1 MRRQRYIDKTHI
13 SITHIS
19 YMGIYTSHFIFI
31 VWDNMQLVSFFENDM
46 RIVTATLYI
55 IYIYICLYLSIYAHL
70 IITSKICYINFLYIY
85 SRFWKLSLKAM
96 LLFILIYLYYIMTRC
111 IYLFKHS
118 YLYLLMCCV
127 CFAYMRHLFAIN
139 IDY

>member
-19 YMGIYTSHFIFI
+19 HMGIYTSHFIFI

-118 YLYLLMCCV
+118 YFVFTYVLRVFCIYASFIC
-127 CFAYMRHLFAIN
+127 N
-139 IDY
+139 

>member
-118 YLYLLMCCV
+118 YFVFTYVLRVFCV
-127 CFAYMRHLFAIN
+127 YASFICN
-139 IDY
+139 

>member
-1 MRRQRYIDKTHI
+1 
-13 SITHIS
+13 
-19 YMGIYTSHFIFI
+19 MGIYTSHFIFI

-118 YLYLLMCCV
+118 YFVFTYVLRVFCV
-127 CFAYMRHLFAIN
+127 YASFICN
-139 IDY
+139 

>member
-19 YMGIYTSHFIFI
+19 HMGIYTSHFIFI

-118 YLYLLMCCV
+118 YFVFTYVLRVFCV
-127 CFAYMRHLFAIN
+127 YASFICN
-139 IDY
+139 

>member
-19 YMGIYTSHFIFI
+19 HMGIYTSHFIFI
-31 VWDNMQLVSFFENDM
+31 VWDNMQLVSFFENGM

-118 YLYLLMCCV
+118 YFVFTYVLRVFCV
-127 CFAYMRHLFAIN
+127 YASFICN
-139 IDY
+139 